1 MISTAHQGR
10 PSRIELGR
18 RLSESGALSS
28 DWAPS
33 FAAVDRAAFLP
44 DRMWPFVPAGQ
55 SQDPDGEKSAGTVS
69 VDRNEDEA
77 AWFGYADSDLS
88 IVTQWDD
95 GGHQGSSPGVTP
107 TSSSSQ
113 PTVVFQLL
121 SALDADEDMRVLDA
135 GTGTGETA
143 GLLAHRCGARGVT
156 TIDVDASV
164 VSPARERLCT
174 AGLYADTVVGDA
186 LAGHSANAP
195 YDRLLCTFGVR
206 TIPAPWIQQVRRGG
220 VIVAPYGTH
229 YSSRD
234 AAIRLTVGPD
244 GTASGPFIAGV
255 EFMKARAQRTT
266 WPQHSEYV
274 TEWPGSS
281 STAVQPDDLTDTDAE
296 FAIAL
301 TVPGVAHTVYRED
314 GGTRAAWFYS
324 LTDRSWARVHWPD
337 EYGPGVVHQHGPR
350 RLWDGVDA
358 ALAWWDGAGRPGV
371 TRFGLTITPEA
382 ATPWLD
388 EPGNLLPG
396 ARWR

>member
-18 RLSESGALSS
+18 RLIESGALSS

-33 FAAVDRAAFLP
+33 FAAVDRTAFLP
-44 DRMWPFVPAGQ
+44 DRMWPFVPAAQ
-55 SQDPDGEKSAGTVS
+55 AKDPSVGTSARV
-69 VDRNEDEA
+69 VCIDRNEDPA
-77 AWFGYADSDLS
+77 AWYGYADSDLS

-95 GGHQGSSPGVTP
+95 GGHRGTSPGVTP

-121 SALDADEDMRVLDA
+121 GALDVDQGMRVLDA

-164 VSPARERLCT
+164 VASARERLCA
-174 AGLYADTVVGDA
+174 AGLYADVAVGDA
-186 LAGHSANAP
+186 LAGHPANAP

-206 TIPAPWIQQVRRGG
+206 TILAPWIQQVRPGG

-234 AAIRLTVGPD
+234 AAVHLTVGPD

-255 EFMKARAQRTT
+255 EFMKARAQRTV
-266 WPQHSEYV
+266 WPQHGDYV
-274 TEWPGSS
+274 TEWPGPTG
-281 STAVQPDDLTDTDAE
+281 TAFQPDDLSDTDAE
-296 FAIAL
+296 FTIAL
-301 TVPGVAHTVYRED
+301 AVPGVTHTVYRED
-314 GGTRAAWFYS
+314 DGTRAAWFYS
-324 LTDRSWARVHWPD
+324 LTDRSWACVRWPD
-337 EYGPGVVHQHGPR
+337 EYGPGVVPQHGPR
-350 RLWDGVDA
+350 RLWDGVEA
-358 ALAWWDGAGRPGV
+358 ALAWWHSAGRPGV

-382 ATPWLD
+382 ATPWVD
-388 EPGNLLPG
+388 EPGNPLPG